1 MSQTG
6 ATAVRDL
13 AADDQEPVLPKV
25 SKDHLGE
32 RPPVRTAYWDF
43 VSNATLLRVF
53 ALATAGLLAV
63 ALWMALFYAP
73 REMMM
78 GDAQR
83 IFYFHVPSAWIG
95 FLAFFVVFIAS
106 LLFLRTRQRRW
117 DALALASAEIG
128 VIFTTLVL
136 LTGPLW
142 AKVVWGVFW
151 VWDARLTTTLIL
163 WLIYVAYLMLR
174 SSAEGERRQRFA
186 AVLGIVGFL
195 DVPLIYLSVSWWRT
209 MHPGYV
215 ATEPG
220 GLAPQMTQTLM
231 VALASFT
238 ALFALLLVT
247 RLRLEQVRDR
257 LSVLRAQS
265 EGER

>member
-1 MSQTG
+1 MTKSLPK
-6 ATAVRDL
+6 V
-13 AADDQEPVLPKV
+13 PKV

-32 RPPVRTAYWDF
+32 RPPVRTVYWDF
-43 VSNATLLRVF
+43 VSNAALLRVL

-95 FLAFFVVFIAS
+95 FLAFFVVFTAS

-128 VIFTTLVL
+128 VVFTTLVL

-174 SSAEGERRQRFA
+174 SSAEGERRQRLA

-195 DVPLIYLSVSWWRT
+195 DVPLTEVTSGHLSLR
-209 MHPGYV
+209 
-215 ATEPG
+215 
-220 GLAPQMTQTLM
+220 LM
-231 VALASFT
+231 VAHNAPWLRRYGTWRTRTADDANADGRARIIHSAVRALA
-238 ALFALLLVT
+238 
-247 RLRLEQVRDR
+247 R
-257 LSVLRAQS
+257 RAPPARTS
-265 EGER
+265 P

>member
-1 MSQTG
+1 MG
-6 ATAVRDL
+6 VMAVSH
-13 AADDQEPVLPKV
+13 PV
-25 SKDHLGE
+25 SKKGQS
-32 RPPVRTAYWDF
+32 RPVTEWAW
-43 VSNATLLRVF
+43 VNNATVARV
-53 ALATAGLLAV
+53 LAV
-63 ALWMALFYAP
+63 LTAAFLGLALWMALFYAP

-95 FLAFFVVFIAS
+95 FLAFFFVFVGS
-106 LLFLRTRQRRW
+106 LLYLRTRARRW
-117 DALALASAEIG
+117 DMLAQASAEIG
-128 VIFTTLVL
+128 VVFTTLVL

-142 AKVVWGVFW
+142 AKVVWGVYW

-163 WLIYVAYLMLR
+163 WLIYIGYLMLR
-174 SSAEGERRQRFA
+174 STAEGERRARFA
-186 AVLGIVGFL
+186 AVLGIIGFL

-220 GLAPQMTQTLM
+220 GLTPAMTQTLM

-238 ALFALLLVT
+238 LLFALFLVF
-247 RLRLEQVRDR
+247 RLRLEQIHDR
-257 LSVLRAQS
+257 ISVLRAQS
-265 EGER
+265 EGEA